1 VAIKKL
7 LHMVRNLSQIRL
19 CGRLNKSLLY
29 FRGERQEG
37 GDMGKINS
45 RQKGAAGERELS
57 SKLKEYG
64 YDTRR
69 GQQYC
74 GIGQADVIGVKGIH
88 LEIKRQ
94 ERVQDEQWLKQS
106 ERDAKNEIPVVMY
119 RRNHEQWKILIRQ
132 NIADL
137 IWQTLT
143 DEQKD
148 YIIKSL

>member
-1 VAIKKL
+1 MNSREKGK
-7 LHMVRNLSQIRL
+7 
-19 CGRLNKSLLY
+19 
-29 FRGERQEG
+29 RGERE
-37 GDMGKINS
+37 
-45 RQKGAAGERELS
+45 A
-57 SKLKEYG
+57 SKLLRSQGHTEA
-64 YDTRR
+64 RR

-106 ERDAKNEIPVVMY
+106 ERDAKQEIPVVMY

>member
-1 VAIKKL
+1 
-7 LHMVRNLSQIRL
+7 
-19 CGRLNKSLLY
+19 
-29 FRGERQEG
+29 
-37 GDMGKINS
+37 MGKINS
-45 RQKGAAGERELS
+45 RTKGAVAEREVA
-57 SKLKEYG
+57 KLLRSQGHTEA
-64 YDTRR
+64 RR
-69 GQQYC
+69 GQQYS

>member
-1 VAIKKL
+1 
-7 LHMVRNLSQIRL
+7 
-19 CGRLNKSLLY
+19 
-29 FRGERQEG
+29 
-37 GDMGKINS
+37 MGKINS
-45 RQKGAAGERELS
+45 RAKGAVAEREVARLLRS
-57 SKLKEYG
+57 QGHTEA
-64 YDTRR
+64 RR
-69 GQQYC
+69 GQQYS

>member
-1 VAIKKL
+1 MMPKG
-7 LHMVRNLSQIRL
+7 HRCWRTQRNS
-19 CGRLNKSLLY
+19 
-29 FRGERQEG
+29 
-37 GDMGKINS
+37 DMGKINS
-45 RQKGAAGERELS
+45 RAKGAVAEREVARLLRS
-57 SKLKEYG
+57 QGHTEA
-64 YDTRR
+64 RR
-69 GQQYC
+69 GQQYS